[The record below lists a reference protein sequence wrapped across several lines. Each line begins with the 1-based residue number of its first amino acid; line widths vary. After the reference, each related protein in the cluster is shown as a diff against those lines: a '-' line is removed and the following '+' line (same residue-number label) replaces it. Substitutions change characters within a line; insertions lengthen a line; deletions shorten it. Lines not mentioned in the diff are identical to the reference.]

1 VKAED
6 LKSLHEPLNC
16 IFQPKPHPEC
26 RPPTHLTPISM
37 SPVTTSIEMTGSPRP
52 SVV

>member
-6 LKSLHEPLNC
+6 LKSLQAPLTC
-16 IFQPKPHPEC
+16 ILQPKPHPES
-26 RPPTHLTPISM
+26 RTPTHFTPISM